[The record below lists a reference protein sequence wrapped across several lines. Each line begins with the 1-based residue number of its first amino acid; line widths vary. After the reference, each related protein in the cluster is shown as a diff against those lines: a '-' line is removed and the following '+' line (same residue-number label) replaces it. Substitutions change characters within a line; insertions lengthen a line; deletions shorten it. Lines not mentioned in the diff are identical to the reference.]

1 MIKIKI
7 NRRWKTEKKLLT
19 GVQKIDFLQKKMF
32 CNIVFPSVVI
42 IFEKHL
48 RTSSFLVQLNFTKNS
63 FTGIC
68 QGFWPQVFSSE
79 YILAEHLAVTA
90 LREQIMIS
98 EDIKGFLF
106 FVLIFVWL
114 VTNLVAYST
123 MCKYSEKPQGK
134 SCK

>member
-1 MIKIKI
+1 MNKIKI
-7 NRRWKTEKKLLT
+7 NRRWKTEKKLLI
-19 GVQKIDFLQKKMF
+19 GVQKIDFLQKKVF
-32 CNIVFPSVVI
+32 CNIVFSSVVI

-48 RTSSFLVQLNFTKNS
+48 RTSSFLVKLNFTKNS
-63 FTGIC
+63 FTGIY

-79 YILAEHLAVTA
+79 HILAEHLAVTV

-98 EDIKGFLF
+98 EDITGFLF

-114 VTNLVAYST
+114 VTNLVTYST

-134 SCK
+134 SWN